1 MNFRKFE
8 SFLFDLDGCIWVYP
22 KLIEGS
28 AEICEKLKKLGKQ
41 VLIITNFSVLSRKE
55 TMKKLRLLGLEF
67 DNLITSTYV
76 IAQFL
81 KGKKCRV
88 MAFGEG
94 VEKELK
100 DNKIK
105 VVKKLPVDYLVV
117 GHDLNFNYEK
127 LNLSYHAINQG
138 AKFLY
143 ASRGKIWV
151 TSKGSFPGTSAI
163 VKSIQFVTGKR
174 GILFGKPSRFMASF
188 IDSQVCS
195 PRKKVV
201 LFGDE
206 LDSDIKLAKQ
216 LNYFSVLVKSGV
228 DKEVKG
234 KIKPEL
240 VLNSIAEI
248 KL

>member
-1 MNFRKFE
+1 MNFRKFD
-8 SFLFDLDGCIWVYP
+8 SFLFDLDGCIWIYP

-28 AEICEKLKKLGKQ
+28 VEICEKLKKLGKQ

-55 TMKKLRLLGLEF
+55 TIKKLKFLGLEF
-67 DNLITSTYV
+67 DDLITSTYV

-81 KGKKCRV
+81 KNKKCRV
-88 MAFGEG
+88 MAFGKG

-105 VVKKLPVDYLVV
+105 IAQKLPVDYLVV
-117 GHDLNFNYEK
+117 GHDLSFNYKK
-127 LNLSYHAINQG
+127 LNLSYHAIKQG
-138 AKFLY
+138 AKLIY
-143 ASRGKIWV
+143 SSLGKIWV
-151 TSKGSFPGTSAI
+151 NSKGSFPGTSAI
-163 VKSIQFVTGKR
+163 VNSIQFVTGKR
-174 GILFGKPSRFMASF
+174 GVLFGKPSRFMASF

-195 PRKKVV
+195 PRKNVV

-206 LDSDIKLAKQ
+206 LNSDIKLAKQ

-234 KIKPEL
+234 KIKPDL
-240 VLNSIAEI
+240 VLNSVAEI